1 MSQKIIKP
9 GERYHAEIII
19 QTRKGTNIS
28 NVQEYDLPPSCLREV
43 EELNRRYREPFVSF
57 VNNASPIYNCHGL
70 TFGSRRSRIW
80 DSQEI
85 VKIIKE
91 DDYAMVDNMND
102 VREGDVIVYYG
113 DDGDVEHSGLVI
125 GKRSGFP
132 LILSKWGSGREA
144 VHLFS
149 QCPYKVDNVKF
160 FRISK

>member
-9 GERYHAEIII
+9 GERYQKKIII
-19 QTRKGTNIS
+19 QTRKGTPIS
-28 NVQEYDLPPSCLREV
+28 NVQEFNLPPYYLHLV
-43 EELNRRYREPFVSF
+43 EEYNKRYSEPFVTF

-70 TFGSRRSRIW
+70 TFGSRRSMIW

-85 VKIIKE
+85 AKIIKE

-113 DDGDVEHSGLVI
+113 DDGDAEHSGLVI
-125 GKRSGFP
+125 GKISRFP

-144 VHLFS
+144 VHMFS
-149 QCPYKVDNVKF
+149 QCPYKIDNVKF
-160 FRISK
+160 FRTSK